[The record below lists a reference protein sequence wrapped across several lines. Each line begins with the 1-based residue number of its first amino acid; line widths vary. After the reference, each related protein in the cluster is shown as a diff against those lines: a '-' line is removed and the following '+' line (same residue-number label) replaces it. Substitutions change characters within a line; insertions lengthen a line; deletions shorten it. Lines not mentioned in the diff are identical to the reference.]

1 MHETISIYTRMRSQF
16 TDITAEVEQA
26 LSALGADDGV
36 CHVFVPHTTAAVT
49 VNENADPTVARD
61 LLTFLERMVP
71 WDGDYTHGEGN
82 SAAHIKAG
90 LLGSTVT
97 IPVAAG
103 RLQLGTW
110 QGVLFAEFDGPRSR
124 QIVVSFLRSP
134 SPES

>member
-1 MHETISIYTRMRSQF
+1 MQHTISTYTRMRSQL

-26 LSALGADDGV
+26 LAALGATDGV

-97 IPVAAG
+97 VPVVAG
-103 RLQLGTW
+103 HLQLGTW
-110 QGVLFAEFDGPRSR
+110 QGILFAEFDGPRSR
-124 QIVVSFLRSP
+124 QIVVSFLS
-134 SPES
+134 SSTPEV